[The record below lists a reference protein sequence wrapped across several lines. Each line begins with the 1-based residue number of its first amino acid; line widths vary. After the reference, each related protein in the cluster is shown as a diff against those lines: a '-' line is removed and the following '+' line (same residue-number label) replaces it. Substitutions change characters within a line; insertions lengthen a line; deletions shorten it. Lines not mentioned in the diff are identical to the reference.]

1 MKKIIA
7 FLKEVQA
14 IIYHLE
20 KEAASRQLGG
30 RYVARFSQ
38 LCMWEQGG

>member
-1 MKKIIA
+1 MAQGGSIMKKIIA

-20 KEAASRQLGG
+20 KEAASGKL
-30 RYVARFSQ
+30 
-38 LCMWEQGG
+38 